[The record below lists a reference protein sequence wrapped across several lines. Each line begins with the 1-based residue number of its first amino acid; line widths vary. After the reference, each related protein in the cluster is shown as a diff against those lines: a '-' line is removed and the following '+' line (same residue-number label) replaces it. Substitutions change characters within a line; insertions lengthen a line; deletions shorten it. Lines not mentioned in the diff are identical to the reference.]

1 MLNTIEEALNELAAG
16 RQVIVVDDEDR
27 ENEGDLIIAAEK
39 ATPAAVNFMMKEG
52 RGLICVPLT
61 AERGAALKL
70 DPQVAENTSRHGTAF
85 TVSVDAASTSTG
97 VSAHDRTLTIRAL
110 ADPAAK
116 PQDLLRPGHI
126 FPLFAAEGGVLRR
139 AGHTEATVDLVR
151 LAGLTPVGVLCE
163 VVSEDGTMARLPAL
177 TEFAKKHGLKI
188 VTIADLIRYRR
199 KQEKLV
205 ERVVDV
211 DFPTRFGDFRLHL
224 YRNVLDNV
232 HHLAL
237 VKGTLDP
244 EMPVLVRMH
253 SECLTGDIF
262 HSLRCDC
269 GEQLEGAMG
278 AIEAAGC
285 GVLCYM
291 RHHEGRGIGLPNKLK
306 AYKLQEQGFD
316 TVEANRELGFAA
328 DLRDYGDGAQML
340 LDLGVRRIRQLTNNP
355 KKIVGLEG
363 YGLEIAERV
372 PIEFKS
378 NPANERYLKAKR
390 DKLGHIFESLP

>member
-1 MLNTIEEALNELAAG
+1 VLNTIEEALAELRAG
-16 RQVIVVDDEDR
+16 RQTIVVDDEDR
-27 ENEGDLIIAAEK
+27 ENEGDLVMAAEK

-61 AERGAALKL
+61 ADRAEALRL
-70 DPQVAENTSRHGTAF
+70 GLQVEDNTSRHGTAF

-97 VSAHDRTLTIRAL
+97 VSAHDRSLTIRAL

-126 FPLFAAEGGVLRR
+126 FPLYAAGGGVLRR

-177 TEFAKKHGLKI
+177 TEFAKRHGLKI
-188 VTIADLIRYRR
+188 VSIADLIRYRR
-199 KQEKLV
+199 SREKLV

-211 DFPTRFGDFRLHL
+211 DFPTRAGEFRLYL

-237 VKGTLDP
+237 VKGTLSP
-244 EMPVLVRMH
+244 EVPALVRMH

-269 GEQLEGAMG
+269 GEQLEGALE
-278 AIEAAGC
+278 AIEASGC

-363 YGLEIAERV
+363 YGLEIVERV
-372 PIEFKS
+372 PIEVKA
-378 NPANERYLKAKR
+378 NRANERYLKAKR
-390 DKLGHIFESLP
+390 DKLGHLFQHLP